1 MHRTSL
7 ILLPFLALLVALV
20 TSCGGVH
27 RYDGRLTATDSL
39 MWDAPDSALTI
50 VSAIDML
57 RGEADRAYRDLLLTQ
72 ARYKAYQEI
81 TTSDDSA
88 ITRAMDYYRVHS
100 GDREKLTRAYLYK
113 GAVME
118 ELGHV
123 DSAMYYYKTAEANT
137 DSKDYFTLGYVN
149 MRMGALYRD
158 HYSLDGKDI
167 EKYELAN
174 RYLQLTDDKYYQLRC
189 KINLGSLYRLN
200 NPKEAE
206 VLLNEA
212 MSLAQEMNDTSNY
225 ISCIQNLIILYDHYE
240 KYDKAREQIHQV
252 FHFSHDRISNLCLS
266 SSARVYAKLGL
277 IDSADIIL
285 NLTKSRSFDDP
296 VDELSLYEG
305 LSAIALARGD
315 SLRHLQY
322 EQQCKHLTDSLKT
335 LQQTVTIL
343 SAEHEFDQAAK
354 SAVKQQHKRTL
365 VWLIGVCI
373 IAILMLSF
381 IHYRR
386 VHRYDKIIDTI
397 KLQSANQLNDLSLL
411 KQNIENLKI
420 QDHQLKNF
428 ISSHLSLMGE
438 MIEACYRNPNSKLS
452 EQVKRIIQFQQD
464 NQQQWTQLY
473 HYIDAEYNG
482 IISKTRNSY
491 PQLNDKDLLLIAL
504 TSMGFSYVQIAIIMG
519 YTNATSVGTIKQR
532 LAQKMH
538 LDGSLN
544 DYIKDFIS
552 SGHPEDS
559 SSLSS

>member
-39 MWDAPDSALTI
+39 MWNAPDSALAI
-50 VSAIDML
+50 VSTIDSL
-57 RGEADRAYRDLLLTQ
+57 AGESDRAYHDLLLTQ
-72 ARYKAYQEI
+72 ARYKCYQEI
-81 TTSDDSA
+81 TASDDSA
-88 ITRAMDYYRVHS
+88 VTRAMDYYRVHS

-123 DSAMYYYKTAEANT
+123 DSAMYYYKTAEANA

-212 MSLAQEMNDTSNY
+212 MSLAREMNDTSNY

-277 IDSADIIL
+277 IDSADIFL
-285 NLTKSRSFDDP
+285 NLTKSRSLDDP

-335 LQQTVTIL
+335 LQQTVAIL

-386 VHRYDKIIDTI
+386 VHRIKAIIEELKHTSI
-397 KLQSANQLNDLSLL
+397 NKHESLVQQDP
-411 KQNIENLKI
+411 QNREISEFIGSLVAFMQTSIDSSQHDAPSVIRKRVKEGIENIAASEDFWKALKT
-420 QDHQLKNF
+420 H
-428 ISSHLSLMGE
+428 
-438 MIEACYRNPNSKLS
+438 
-452 EQVKRIIQFQQD
+452 
-464 NQQQWTQLY
+464 
-473 HYIDAEYNG
+473 IDQNYDG
-482 IISKTRNSY
+482 
-491 PQLNDKDLLLIAL
+491 LI
-504 TSMGFSYVQIAIIMG
+504 T
-519 YTNATSVGTIKQR
+519 R
-532 LAQKMH
+532 LAQNPRITENDLKFIELCCCGFDYLEIAIVMDYTPKYISQKRKDVARKLH
-538 LDGSLN
+538 LRIPLQEYLEN
-544 DYIKDFIS
+544 AMK
-552 SGHPEDS
+552 GH
-559 SSLSS
+559 